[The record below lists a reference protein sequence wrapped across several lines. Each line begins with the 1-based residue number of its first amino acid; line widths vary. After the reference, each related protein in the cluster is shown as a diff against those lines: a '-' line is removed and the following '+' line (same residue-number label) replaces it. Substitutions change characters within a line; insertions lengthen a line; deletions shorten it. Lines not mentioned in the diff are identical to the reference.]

1 MFLNKLESIYNWINK
16 LNPTVKTLIIIILTS
31 FIVGNLVKT
40 DSQELVEDISEYQYQ
55 EKKDAENYTIL
66 VASEINSYV
75 DEILNRDLCASNV
88 LLLNY
93 HNSVTSTNGLSY
105 RYLTALTE
113 KKRGFDTKSCIRVWK
128 ELEYLNYED
137 EIKKIN
143 RNGYLELGDIYEGK
157 EHFPKLVELLELSG
171 AKAAGIYPII
181 GINGPIGAIIII
193 HKHTIDYDKLGY
205 YKRTVAPFIQPL
217 STLLDY
223 DSVRNK
229 MKKEKK

>member
-1 MFLNKLESIYNWINK
+1 M
-16 LNPTVKTLIIIILTS
+16 
-31 FIVGNLVKT
+31 
-40 DSQELVEDISEYQYQ
+40 
-55 EKKDAENYTIL
+55 
-66 VASEINSYV
+66 

-88 LLLNY
+88 ILLNY

-113 KKRGFDTKSCIRVWK
+113 KKRGFDTKSCIRIWK

-137 EIKKIN
+137 EISKIN
-143 RNGYLELGDIYEGK
+143 RNGYLELGNIYEGK
-157 EHFPKLVELLELSG
+157 DNFPKLVELLELSG

-181 GINGPIGAIIII
+181 GLSGPIGAIIII
-193 HKHTIDYDKLGY
+193 HRHPVNYDKLGY
-205 YKRTVAPFIQPL
+205 YKKTVAPFIQPL

-229 MKKEKK
+229 MKGIIK

>member
-1 MFLNKLESIYNWINK
+1 MFLNYLESIYNLINK
-16 LNPTVKTLIIIILTS
+16 LNPKVKTLIIIILTS
-31 FIVGNLVKT
+31 VIVGNVVKT
-40 DSQELVEDISEYQYQ
+40 DSEDIVEDLTEYQRK

-66 VASEINSYV
+66 VASEINNYM

-113 KKRGFDTKSCIRVWK
+113 KKRGFDTKSCIRIWK

-157 EHFPKLVELLELSG
+157 DNFPKLVELLELSG
-171 AKAAGIYPII
+171 AKAAGIYPIM
-181 GINGPIGAIIII
+181 GLEGPIGAIIII
-193 HKHTIDYDKLGY
+193 HTHQINYDKLGY
-205 YKRTVAPFIQPL
+205 YKKTVAPYIQPL

-229 MKKEKK
+229 MKNK